1 MLFDFNGKAFTYC
14 SSGLL
19 SLIEQELLES
29 CRTNK
34 RFIGFGCRT
43 IINYPKVTLLVK
55 NMPLDS
61 PEKYGRFKDVLPTV
75 LGATD
80 AKLRLM
86 ETNELLLKQ
95 GEKTHFAFTNIRH
108 SLQDL
113 AKSLHVH

>member
-1 MLFDFNGKAFTYC
+1 
-14 SSGLL
+14 
-19 SLIEQELLES
+19 
-29 CRTNK
+29 
-34 RFIGFGCRT
+34 
-43 IINYPKVTLLVK
+43 
-55 NMPLDS
+55 MPLDS

-108 SLQDL
+108 SLQGL
-113 AKSLHVH
+113 VKSLHVHQADVGESIERLATSMQFELPKLALEPEQEEFILDSITNTFTKFLST